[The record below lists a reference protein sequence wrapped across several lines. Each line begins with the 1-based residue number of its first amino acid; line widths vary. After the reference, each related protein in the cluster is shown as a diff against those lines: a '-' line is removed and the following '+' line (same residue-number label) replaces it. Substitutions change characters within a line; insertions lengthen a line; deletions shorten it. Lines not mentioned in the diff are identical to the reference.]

1 MKDKKGMGPDKMGSR
16 GELEGV
22 QGKET
27 IIRIHYVRKK
37 SICKKRK
44 NKLKKKEK

>member
-27 IIRIHYVRKK
+27 IIRIHYVRKNPFA
-37 SICKKRK
+37 KRGK
-44 NKLKKKEK
+44 IN